1 MNKEELIKAL
11 AELNIQLTETKWNQ
25 LQSYQKLL
33 AEWNQVMN
41 LTGIT
46 DPEGVNLKHY
56 YDSATLVKAIPI
68 SPSIKICDI
77 GTGAGFPGLVLKILF
92 PEIEV
97 VLVDS
102 LEKRLKFLDHVIE
115 QLELRNIKTV
125 HARAE
130 EYARDHRDQFDVVTT
145 RAVAKLNI
153 LVEYCIP
160 LVKQGGIFVAMKGK
174 LGEEKDQSI
183 NAIQQVGSKIES
195 IISFKLPKEESERNL
210 VIVRKIEPTNKKFPR
225 RFEQI
230 KKKPL

>member
-1 MNKEELIKAL
+1 MYKR
-11 AELNIQLTETKWNQ
+11 Q
-25 LQSYQKLL
+25 
-33 AEWNQVMN
+33 
-41 LTGIT
+41 
-46 DPEGVNLKHY
+46 
-56 YDSATLVKAIPI
+56 PI